1 MRKLGKPSFLGMRW
15 IPGEP
20 PVTNTAE
27 VNHLPSP
34 FSTMEEMP
42 RNVKSWNS
50 TNKTA
55 ESTPGR
61 TAWSC
66 YRKNISTLQAFS
78 ISRNS
83 SGKETLIAEAG
94 LWEDQGSEGDL
105 QAPPSHKAIPT
116 ATREPSSSTRN
127 QHRGTAEGSD
137 MFRAVSS
144 PHSQRKLHHDSRG
157 CIWE

>member
-50 TNKTA
+50 TNKIA
-55 ESTPGR
+55 ESTPGELHGAVTER
-61 TAWSC
+61 TFLPYKLFPSPEILQE
-66 YRKNISTLQAFS
+66 RKHLLQKQD
-78 ISRNS
+78 
-83 SGKETLIAEAG
+83 SGKTRDLRET
-94 LWEDQGSEGDL
+94 
-105 QAPPSHKAIPT
+105 QAPPSHKAVPT